1 MYKRGVKRNIILRIP
16 SIQGTLS
23 RWPSWTATH
32 KKKIYLSK
40 LKLFNG
46 LFTAGLPWCHL
57 FYLDRTGGQGDTS
70 RAINAPRRYWPL
82 TAWSRV
88 PREARCSS
96 CSTHSAFSPGL
107 ASETIRLTLTCPCI
121 LIDDPRTSHVVWLS
135 PLYISVHPLIWF
147 NLLRDSRPF
156 PCSLEKTGQLP
167 NAPYWQPLLWTS
179 SSFLLLNWN
188 LTVPWSH
195 SLLGIRNKG
204 YFSSSTPGLGDGFPV
219 LYASHGGLWNTVCP
233 TPYNFPPKTEFWWS
247 SCHQHVPCLGIYLLN
262 ALHC

>member
-1 MYKRGVKRNIILRIP
+1 MMSSFLSGQNWGTGRHKQSHKCSKKILTFDSLVTCSPRGSVFLLLH
-16 SIQGTLS
+16 TLS
-23 RWPSWTATH
+23 LLTRACIWDHKANTDVPLHTYWWPQD
-32 KKKIYLSK
+32 
-40 LKLFNG
+40 
-46 LFTAGLPWCHL
+46 LPC
-57 FYLDRTGGQGDTS
+57 
-70 RAINAPRRYWPL
+70 
-82 TAWSRV
+82 
-88 PREARCSS
+88 
-96 CSTHSAFSPGL
+96 
-107 ASETIRLTLTCPCI
+107 RLTLT
-121 LIDDPRTSHVVWLS
+121 LI
-135 PLYISVHPLIWF
+135 HPLIWF